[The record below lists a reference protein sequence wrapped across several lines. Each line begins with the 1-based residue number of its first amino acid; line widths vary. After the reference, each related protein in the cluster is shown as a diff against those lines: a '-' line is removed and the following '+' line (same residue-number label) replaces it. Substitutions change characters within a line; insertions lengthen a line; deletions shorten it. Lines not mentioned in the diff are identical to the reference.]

1 MKVLNEGMMEGML
14 KRENMLAAWQAVKAN
29 HGAAGIDGIRIEE
42 FPAHIGPHWE
52 TIRAKVLDGR
62 YKPAP
67 VRRVY
72 IPKDNGRKRPLGI
85 PCVLDRLLQQAML
98 QVLQPLFEPL
108 FSEHSFGF
116 RPGRSAHGAVKAAQG
131 YIAESKDWVVD
142 MDLKSFFDEVNHDI
156 LMSRAAQVVQDKRM
170 LKPIGRFLRAGVY
183 EDGTVTKQARGVPQ
197 GGPLSPLLSNI
208 YLDALDKELEMRG
221 LSFCRYADDC
231 NIYTGSRKAAE
242 RVFKSVT
249 AWIEKH
255 LKVPVNYDK
264 SDSGRPWERQFLGFQ
279 PTEDGALRPSPKSL
293 KKLKDRVRESF
304 SGHTSRSGA
313 QLRDEWQRFI
323 RGWCNYFA
331 PANEPYWR
339 NKVSG
344 WIRRHVRKW
353 YWLRWHSVKGRRR
366 NLLKLGAKPWQVNKC
381 PMHGASWPMSKHP
394 AVNTALNNKTL
405 KRYGFL
411 TPSDF
416 AAT

>member
-1 MKVLNEGMMEGML
+1 MKVLNEGVMEEML
-14 KRENMLAAWQAVKAN
+14 KRENMLAAWQAVKTN
-29 HGAAGIDGIRIEE
+29 HGAAGIDGISIEE

-98 QVLQPLFEPL
+98 QVLQPQFEPL

-131 YIAESKDWVVD
+131 YIAEGKDWVVD
-142 MDLKSFFDEVNHDI
+142 MDLKSFFDEENHDI
-156 LMSRAAQVVQDKRM
+156 LMSRAAQMVQDKRM
-170 LKPIGRFLRAGVY
+170 LKLIGRFLRAGVY
-183 EDGTVTKQARGVPQ
+183 EDGTVTKQARGAPQ
-197 GGPLSPLLSNI
+197 GGPHSPLLSNI
-208 YLDALDKELEMRG
+208 YFDALDKELELRG
-221 LSFCRYADDC
+221 QSFCRYAGDC

-242 RVFKSVT
+242 RVFKSAT

-255 LKVPVNYDK
+255 LKAPVNYGK

-293 KKLKDRVRESF
+293 KKLKDRVRES
-304 SGHTSRSGA
+304 SAGTQAGAAHSCATNGSVSSEAGATISRQPTSRTGA
-313 QLRDEWQRFI
+313 IKSAAGYADTSANGTGCAGTASRAADATYSSSAPNPGKSSNVPCTEH
-323 RGWCNYFA
+323 RG
-331 PANEPYWR
+331 P
-339 NKVSG
+339 
-344 WIRRHVRKW
+344 
-353 YWLRWHSVKGRRR
+353 
-366 NLLKLGAKPWQVNKC
+366 C
-381 PMHGASWPMSKHP
+381 P
-394 AVNTALNNKTL
+394 NTRL
-405 KRYGFL
+405 
-411 TPSDF
+411 
-416 AAT
+416 